1 MGYSELKPR
10 GLFYAYANEMK
21 NLYADKK
28 EPEIYLYQH
37 FSMNRFLIDL
47 KDNYDQSLSLEKNL
61 SLLGIKHRNEILDF

>member
-1 MGYSELKPR
+1 
-10 GLFYAYANEMK
+10 MK